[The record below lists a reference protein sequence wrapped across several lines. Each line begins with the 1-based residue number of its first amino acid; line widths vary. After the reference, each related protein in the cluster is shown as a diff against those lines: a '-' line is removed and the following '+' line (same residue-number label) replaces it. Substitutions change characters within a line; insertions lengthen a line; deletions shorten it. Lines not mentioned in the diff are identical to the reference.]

1 MWITVALEVR
11 QAALYLD
18 QRSSVASYETISN
31 SRGTER
37 RDLHTV
43 GMVPFRAHLIRLT
56 LLVSSILAAG
66 HVALATETDQFTTPT
81 VPLYDI
87 GPELSRKVVEI
98 IESDRTGDDPER
110 VLSAWVGH
118 NIFASRLVSWVK
130 KIRVAEGPVSF
141 LPSVFASI
149 YRVALSPTLA
159 SFLFD
164 SPTVHIHGYYLGTDK
179 IDHFFQQ
186 GYKYFE
192 LVMKNEV
199 RGADAAGAIAAAVAH
214 GVKQE
219 HKYYGT
225 LASGV
230 YSNGDL
236 ATNYA
241 GMKFYLN
248 LRHPVRIGERV
259 WPPLLERS
267 REGWRLRPGINPD
280 RLLEP
285 FLSNHLD
292 ESLNPS
298 RYRFSRGLIRSLI
311 HDRCDRWV
319 HFYADRLDLVALS
332 GQSFATTWFGEE
344 YGHWLPPADEISIAT
359 ECDAVN
365 ARSLK
370 RGLGET
376 F

>member
-1 MWITVALEVR
+1 ML
-11 QAALYLD
+11 
-18 QRSSVASYETISN
+18 
-31 SRGTER
+31 
-37 RDLHTV
+37 
-43 GMVPFRAHLIRLT
+43 FRAHLIRLT

-66 HVALATETDQFTTPT
+66 YVALASETDQFTTPT

-110 VLSAWVGH
+110 VLFEWVGH
-118 NIFASRLVSWVK
+118 NIFASRPVRWVK
-130 KIRVAEGPVSF
+130 EIRVAEGPVSF
-141 LPSVFASI
+141 HPSVFDSI
-149 YRVALSPTLA
+149 YRVAFSPA
-159 SFLFD
+159 PADFLFD

-186 GYKYFE
+186 GHEYFE
-192 LVMKNEV
+192 LVMKNEAE
-199 RGADAAGAIAAAVAH
+199 GTDAAEAIAAAVAH

-219 HKYYGT
+219 HTYYGT

-236 ATNYA
+236 AANYA

-248 LRHPVRIGERV
+248 LRHPVRIGERE

-267 REGWRLRPGINPD
+267 REGWRLRPGIYPD
-280 RLLEP
+280 RVLEL

-298 RYRFSRGLIRSLI
+298 RYKFGRGSIRSLI
-311 HDRCDRWV
+311 RNRCDRWAR
-319 HFYADRLDLVALS
+319 FYADRLDLVAPS

-344 YGHWLPPADEISIAT
+344 YGHWLPPADEVSIAT
-359 ECDAVN
+359 ECDAFS

-370 RGLGET
+370 RSLGEA

>member
-1 MWITVALEVR
+1 ML
-11 QAALYLD
+11 L
-18 QRSSVASYETISN
+18 
-31 SRGTER
+31 
-37 RDLHTV
+37 
-43 GMVPFRAHLIRLT
+43 RAHLVRRT
-56 LLVSSILAAG
+56 LLVSSILAAF
-66 HVALATETDQFTTPT
+66 HTALATETDQFTTPK

-87 GPELSRKVVEI
+87 GSKLSRKVVQI

-110 VLSAWVGH
+110 VLSKWIGRNVM
-118 NIFASRLVSWVK
+118 ASRLVRWVK
-130 KIRVAEGPVSF
+130 DTRVAQGPVTF
-141 LPSVFASI
+141 HPSVFHSI
-149 YRVALSPTLA
+149 YREALSPAPA

-164 SPTVHIHGYYLGTDK
+164 SPTVHLHGYYMGTDK

-186 GYKYFE
+186 GHAYFE
-192 LVMKNEV
+192 MVMQNEAG
-199 RGADAAGAIAAAVAH
+199 GAGAAGAIAAAVAR

-225 LASGV
+225 LATGV

-236 ATNYA
+236 AANYA
-241 GMKFYLN
+241 GMKFYIN

-259 WPPLLERS
+259 WPPMLERS
-267 REGWRLRPGINPD
+267 PGGWRLRPGINPD

-298 RYRFSRGLIRSLI
+298 RYRFNRWSIRSLVR
-311 HDRCDRWV
+311 DRCERWV
-319 HFYADRLDLVALS
+319 QFYSDRLGLVAPS

-344 YGHWLPPADEISIAT
+344 YGHWLPPAQEISVAT
-359 ECDAVN
+359 ECSAPT
-365 ARSLK
+365 RSVQ
-370 RGLGET
+370 RSFGET